1 MGMSQEYGKPVNL
14 LRYASQ
20 LSIFLSLLLVNQTA
34 RGIFLGTAGGCTW
47 DNVNHEWTESEVDG
61 CKTCKC
67 TTLGGDLF
75 EECRTVMRPTAW
87 PSECDRI
94 RRGCEYIIRMKSNP
108 NKECPGWAFT
118 SYIYWVRVSGYSWDN
133 GVRVDGTRRRVVS
146 EPHPDFDD
154 SQSTVVLVPSRP
166 GIATGPTDQTSMVPL
181 NTTAAVVQIVSPS
194 PLEPSRQRKNKLRC
208 RKRPKSK
215 RCRNKNK
222 KNKKR
227 KKRKR
232 GRKNRKSNRTAG
244 LLGKRSAPDVST

>member
-1 MGMSQEYGKPVNL
+1 
-14 LRYASQ
+14 
-20 LSIFLSLLLVNQTA
+20 
-34 RGIFLGTAGGCTW
+34 
-47 DNVNHEWTESEVDG
+47 
-61 CKTCKC
+61 
-67 TTLGGDLF
+67 
-75 EECRTVMRPTAW
+75 MRPTAW

-108 NKECPGWAFT
+108 NKVCPGWAFT

-133 GVRVDGTRRRVVS
+133 GVRVDGTPRRVVS

-194 PLEPSRQRKNKLRC
+194 PVEPSRPRKKLRC
-208 RKRPKSK
+208 RKRRKSK

-222 KNKKR
+222 KNKRRKKGKR
-227 KKRKR
+227 KKSK
-232 GRKNRKSNRTAG
+232 KSNRTAG
-244 LLGKRSAPDVST
+244 LLGKRSAPDVS